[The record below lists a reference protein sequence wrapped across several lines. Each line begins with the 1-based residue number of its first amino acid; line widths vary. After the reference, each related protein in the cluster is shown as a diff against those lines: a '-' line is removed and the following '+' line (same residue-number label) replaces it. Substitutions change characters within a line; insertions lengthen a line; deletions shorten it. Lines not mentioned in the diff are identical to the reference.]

1 MSGSDEA
8 TETDEVTEAI
18 GIAKSYVRRAFAA
31 ENIQNLGLEEV
42 EWDEARDLWR
52 ITVGFSRP
60 WDEAQRAPYGPL
72 LFEKPP
78 PRRDYKVVT
87 VDLAK
92 RKVTRVTNRSPT

>member
-8 TETDEVTEAI
+8 IETDEVTEAVH
-18 GIAKSYVRRAFAA
+18 IAKSYVRRAFAA
-31 ENIQNLGLEEV
+31 ENIRNLGLEEV
-42 EWDEARDLWR
+42 EWDEGGDRWY

-60 WDEAQRAPYGPL
+60 WDETQKAPLGPL
-72 LFEKPP
+72 LLEKPP

-87 VDLAK
+87 VDLAN